1 MTNFAEAPPLL
12 TDADVLV
19 RVEQLVGP
27 AAADRRLWIMW
38 VDGDGQQAPVIV
50 PVDDM
55 PRHPDR
61 SQLDGL
67 AEVLAGLRDE
77 LATESGPCSV
87 VFTLERLGLD
97 GVLPGSPPQVLPQR
111 LCSATDHGR
120 TWLALPGTSPQ
131 SPDTAAG
138 G

>member
-19 RVEQLVGP
+19 RVEQLVEP

-87 VFTLERLGLD
+87 VFTLERLGRD
-97 GVLPGSPPQVLPQR
+97 GVLPGDRAWAAALAAACELAGTPLRGAFLATGGGVRR
-111 LCSATDHGR
+111 LR
-120 TWLALPGTSPQ
+120 
-131 SPDTAAG
+131 
-138 G
+138 